1 MKREEWVFKECD
13 GEVDDVCHWLLQ
25 CSAWNSF
32 RQPLLKAMNGVGEA
46 FLTKAMETEQPFI
59 ITCMYRNY
67 TFYLSLTLCGQLGS
81 SNQSALFIHYHH

>member
-1 MKREEWVFKECD
+1 MECD

-32 RQPLLKAMNGVGEA
+32 RQPLLKAMNGVGED

-67 TFYLSLTLCGQLGS
+67 TFYLSLTLCGQHCS
-81 SNQSALFIHYHH
+81 YIIIIDPSFFTYDSV